1 MAAAAATSN
10 DPRRGAADPHR
21 GRPRGAKGFP
31 DEIGSLNAGGTWCGR
46 LRREGRHDQSQTMG
60 QTGAVGRPAGFLQ
73 RRNVDGYHSQDT
85 SPTPVV
91 SGTSPSRPS
100 TSRWPSMRKKNI
112 KHGILW
118 RELTSGAFGPQP
130 ACTVPPRKTA
140 PVGTPAT
147 ADAAPRPPRAP
158 APRRSHST
166 HPPVQLLPR
175 PQPKRPPLAP
185 PPAAAPRLPRA
196 ESPPSTPR
204 LRMQRPLLPTA
215 QPPLR
220 RGRRPRT
227 HTHTHEKRKKKRA
240 VRSLGGIGGN
250 RLDGEG
256 AAAGRGCWPG
266 APTRPYRPQPRT

>member
-73 RRNVDGYHSQDT
+73 RRNVDGYRSQDT

-91 SGTSPSRPS
+91 SGTSPSRPL

-130 ACTVPPRKTA
+130 ACTA
-140 PVGTPAT
+140 AT
-147 ADAAPRPPRAP
+147 DCTGRHAGD
-158 APRRSHST
+158 
-166 HPPVQLLPR
+166 
-175 PQPKRPPLAP
+175 
-185 PPAAAPRLPRA
+185 
-196 ESPPSTPR
+196 
-204 LRMQRPLLPTA
+204 
-215 QPPLR
+215 
-220 RGRRPRT
+220 GRR
-227 HTHTHEKRKKKRA
+227 
-240 VRSLGGIGGN
+240 
-250 RLDGEG
+250 G
-256 AAAGRGCWPG
+256 AAAAAGSRA
-266 APTRPYRPQPRT
+266 APTAPARPSSCCRGRNQSGRRSRRRRRQRRGSPAPSRRRRRRG